1 MLGRMEARS
10 RGRRAV
16 NPPEKDPLLF
26 IAQVDYRGHTIK
38 IARRGKDIRLL
49 IHRPQRMFAV
59 RMITD
64 LLANYESA
72 LQEAR
77 RTIDQI
83 VDSEA

>member
-1 MLGRMEARS
+1 MPGRIEARS
-10 RGRRAV
+10 RGHWAV

-38 IARRGKDIRLL
+38 IARRGRDIRLL
-49 IHRPQRMFAV
+49 IHRPERMFAI

-77 RTIDQI
+77 RTIDAI
-83 VDSEA
+83 VDGEG